1 VKLRT
6 KNGELKRGGTW
17 E

>member
-1 VKLRT
+1 MLRT
-6 KNGELKRGGTW
+6 KNGELKTLYK